1 MTRNEFIKHCARYRI
16 SYRDIGKMV
25 GLSKTR
31 VAMIVGKQEEKYC
44 GICRDEGKKEY
55 CKNCGYLVKKYTNL
69 TKI

>member
-31 VAMIVGKQEEKYC
+31 VAIIIGKPEDKYC
-44 GICRDEGKKEY
+44 GICRADTNKSY
-55 CKNCGYLVKKYTNL
+55 CVSCKPLVKKYTNL
-69 TKI
+69 TN